1 MSKQTA
7 LKRAGKQCELCGAPG
22 YPQEYTIP
30 FSEGIKED
38 QASVAV
44 CERCMLEINRNPLN
58 TDHWMCLQS
67 SAWSPHA
74 PVQVLA
80 YRILRQIDDEDWSL
94 NLLDSMFMEAD
105 TKAWAEQG
113 ENEEASNCADCNG
126 NPLYAGDTVTVVK
139 DLPVKGTGFVAKRGT
154 AVRGISLTN
163 NPMHIEGKVNGT
175 RVVLL
180 TKFVKK
186 QN

>member
-1 MSKQTA
+1 MSEQSA

-30 FSEGIKED
+30 FSEGIAEAD
-38 QASVAV
+38 ATVAL
-44 CERCMLEINRNPLN
+44 CERCMLEINRSPLN
-58 TDHWMCLQS
+58 TDYWMCLQS

-74 PVQVLA
+74 PVQVMA
-80 YRILRQIDDEDWSL
+80 YRLLQQIDDEDWAL

-105 TKAWAEQG
+105 TKEWAERAAG
-113 ENEEASNCADCNG
+113 EESSNVADCNG
-126 NPLYAGDTVTVVK
+126 NPLYAGDTVTVIK
-139 DLPVKGTGFVAKRGT
+139 DLPVKGTSFVAKRGT
-154 AVRGISLTN
+154 AVRGIALTN
-163 NPMHIEGKVNGT
+163 NPTHIEGKVNGT

-180 TKFVKK
+180 SKFVKK